1 MEDPEIRN
9 IMNDP
14 IMKQVLTDLST
25 NPASAQ
31 QHMQNPEVASKI
43 EKLIA
48 AGIIQTRWATV
59 DEWTEESPAVS

>member
-9 IMNDP
+9 IMSDP
-14 IMKQVLTDLST
+14 IMKQVLSDLGS

-31 QHMQNPEVASKI
+31 QHMRNPEVASKI

-48 AGIIQTRWATV
+48 AGIIQTR
-59 DEWTEESPAVS
+59 